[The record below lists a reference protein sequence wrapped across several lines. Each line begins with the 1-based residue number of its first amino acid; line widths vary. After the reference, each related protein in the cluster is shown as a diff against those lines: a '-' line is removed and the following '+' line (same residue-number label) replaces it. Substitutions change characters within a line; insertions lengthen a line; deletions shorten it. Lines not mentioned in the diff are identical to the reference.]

1 MKKIFKGNNM
11 DFEIRLYK
19 CVGQTLHLQ
28 KDNGSYSK
36 HYVPEHG
43 QWEIWECIDGEW
55 EHIPD
60 EVYSYIDSE
69 DKANQYLCAEL
80 AMSRLIDDRIKE

>member
-1 MKKIFKGNNM
+1 M
-11 DFEIRLYK
+11 FEIRLYK
-19 CVGQTLHLQ
+19 CAPQRWMSEQ
-28 KDNGSYSK
+28 
-36 HYVPEHG
+36 G

-69 DKANQYLCAEL
+69 DKDNQYLCAEL
-80 AMSRLIDDRIKE
+80 AMSRLIDDRMTQGVAK